1 MKSSLRLFINQ
12 SQHLVR
18 SLFELPLLF
27 IIPSLF
33 MNACKDNPSELSL
46 GKQYVESQTD
56 LIVIDTFSVRLSTV
70 ILDSVKTSGTANA
83 LIGGHR
89 DAVFGNI
96 SSNSYVQMAVP
107 ESNDVQQDDHY
118 ESFQLILRY
127 NGYYFGDTTKPLKI
141 SVHQLAENIEFDHDD
156 VISNSTSF
164 HYQST
169 PIGSIVYN
177 PKPTSPDTLVIRLS
191 DDVGIDLFAKLRDN
205 SDITASNELF
215 TGYFHGLAL
224 IADDSYQGSIIGFSA
239 TQQDLRLVMFSSRS
253 TAVPAERERK
263 IEFKMT
269 DSTKQFNNIVYDRSS
284 TQLKTL
290 SRQRDKLSSSATSG
304 LSFLQGGVGL
314 AIRVD
319 FPSLQEALLFKRYA
333 VMTGQ
338 LSIAPLRNSYRDIAL
353 PSSLMLYQADGIN
366 RIQGGVAASTLAID
380 ELYNDETTYTFDVT
394 QYLKDEFADSYVDRE
409 KGLLITLP
417 VAAAN
422 SSFSR
427 FVADAN
433 NRKTKLKIYYLS
445 Y

>member
-1 MKSSLRLFINQ
+1 
-12 SQHLVR
+12 
-18 SLFELPLLF
+18 
-27 IIPSLF
+27 

-46 GKQYVESQTD
+46 GKQFVESQTD

-70 ILDSVKTSGTANA
+70 ILDSVKTSGMANA
-83 LIGGHR
+83 LIGSHR

-96 SSNSYVQMAVP
+96 SSNTYVRMAVP

-169 PIGSIVYN
+169 PMGSIVYN
-177 PKPTSPDTLVIRLS
+177 PKPTSSDTLVIRLS
-191 DDVGIDLFAKLRDN
+191 DDVGIDLFAKLKDN
-205 SDITASNELF
+205 SDITSNNELF

-224 IADDSYQGSIIGFSA
+224 IADNSYQGSIIGFSA
-239 TQQDLRLVMFSSRS
+239 TQQDIRLVLFSSSS
-253 TAVPAERERK
+253 TTAPEEHK
-263 IEFKMT
+263 IEFRMT

-290 SRQRDKLSSSATSG
+290 SQQRDKLSSSATGG

-314 AIRVD
+314 AMRVD

-353 PSSLMLYQADGIN
+353 PSSLMLYQSDGIN
-366 RIQGGVAASTLAID
+366 RIQGGVAASTLTVD
-380 ELYNDETTYTFDVT
+380 ELYNDETTYAFDVT
-394 QYLKDEFADSYVDRE
+394 QYLKDEFADSYVDPE

-417 VAAAN
+417 VTAAN